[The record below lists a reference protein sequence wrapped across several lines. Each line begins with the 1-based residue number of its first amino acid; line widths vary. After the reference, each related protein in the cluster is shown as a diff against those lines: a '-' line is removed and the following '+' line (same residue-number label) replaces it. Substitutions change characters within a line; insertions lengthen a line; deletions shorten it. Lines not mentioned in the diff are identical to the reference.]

1 MKRSA
6 FLITLSR
13 EHHTALVWA
22 KRAQR
27 GGGEEATALMQA
39 LVGLFERE
47 LAPHFA
53 AEEADLLPLLH
64 AHGQAALAERTLAE
78 HATLRAEAG
87 RLRDGCAAALVP
99 FGRVLGDHVRFEER
113 ELFPV
118 IESILVHRAHEDA
131 ATGGRSVPARGNVPE
146 QR

>member
-27 GGGEEATALMQA
+27 GSEGAAALMPA

-78 HATLRAEAG
+78 HAALRAEAG
-87 RLRDGCAAALVP
+87 RLRDGCEAAVAP
-99 FGRVLGDHVRFEER
+99 FGRALADHVRFEER

-118 IESILVHRAHEDA
+118 IESILAQA
-131 ATGGRSVPARGNVPE
+131 ATGGRSAPARGDVPE